1 MSAGSMDNENV
12 RIVNV
17 DNECALAVIAFPDGT
32 IDVKARIPHSE
43 AAGLLRELADQIEA
57 RG

>member
-17 DNECALAVIAFPDGT
+17 DKECVLAVVVFPNGAV
-32 IDVKARIPHSE
+32 DVKCKIPHSE
-43 AAGLLRELADQIEA
+43 AARMLRQLADQIEA